1 MVIFENRTV
10 ILVGIIFLIVGMG
23 VSIIGNLIVFGFV
36 KQESV
41 VLNQINEDINFLKN
55 SLIDSEV
62 INLVS
67 DDGSVVTVTKSQL
80 LVEIASSQIR
90 SEKAIVLSEL
100 SKQGCQI
107 TNSFAIDANTIGI
120 SLVCP
125 IVQNQ

>member
-41 VLNQINEDINFLKN
+41 VLNQINEDINYLKN

>member
-41 VLNQINEDINFLKN
+41 VLNQINEDINYLKN

-67 DDGSVVTVTKSQL
+67 DDGSIVAVTKSQM